1 MYDFRKLVV
10 WGKSHQLALG
20 VYRHSQTFPADERFG
35 LTSQLRRSASSIPS
49 NIAEGCGRGGDA
61 EFARFIRIAI
71 GSANELEYQLLL
83 AHDLTY
89 IDRTAYEQLAGA
101 CIEVRRM
108 LAALK
113 VRLVRARSSKLEAR
127 SPK

>member
-10 WGKSHQLALG
+10 WRKSHDLALG
-20 VYRHSQTFPADERFG
+20 IYRCSQSFPADERFG
-35 LTSQLRRSASSIPS
+35 LTSQLRRSATSIPS

-61 EFARFIRIAI
+61 DFGRFIRIAI

-89 IDRTAYEQLAGA
+89 LDGASYAQLAGS

-113 VRLVRARSSKLEAR
+113 ARLVRSRSSKLEAR
-127 SPK
+127 SQ